1 MNDNQVVRARSY
13 FNWVTVL
20 HAEVSN
26 LAYLFKKNIGINI
39 TQATIILILTTF
51 EDGVKMGDLS
61 RFLTLSPNTLTASV
75 NMLEEYG
82 YIKRH
87 RSADDQRVVYIE
99 ITEAGRN
106 LLPGIKESLDL
117 HFKSVAKV
125 INNDEWKFAVD
136 AITSYQNPPLI
147 DVYDEPLNTY
157 AGGLIVVRNIM
168 LKLSQRAKTYDLS
181 LNEAR
186 ILFYIACSDEVKNLS
201 DISRKLYIRQNALT
215 IYISRLDKDKLIK
228 RIINNVDK
236 RTTTI
241 SLTKKGQDI
250 IDSIYEVIDKY
261 LVANNLDFA
270 VNPPAALLEFNYMS
284 IRFSYLRYKCITGF
298 IKQSIKE
305 TGENTW

>member
-106 LLPGIKESLDL
+106 LLPGIKESLDV

-125 INNDEWKFAVD
+125 INKDEWKFAVD

-284 IRFSYLRYKCITGF
+284 QLLSHKLP
-298 IKQSIKE
+298 
-305 TGENTW
+305 